1 MPCPASMDGIG
12 TLFSVGVAIWQA
24 VEHHGMRGAGVVL
37 ERDSMVGDVSLLL
50 WILWLGGCCQVP
62 ASQAAMVVVP
72 CVLEAV
78 WGQAALSRLQ
88 G

>member
-1 MPCPASMDGIG
+1 MLPGCPLELAWMALD
-12 TLFSVGVAIWQA
+12 
-24 VEHHGMRGAGVVL
+24 VEHHGIV
-37 ERDSMVGDVSLLL
+37 DVSLLL

-62 ASQAAMVVVP
+62 ASQAAMVVVVP

-78 WGQAALSRLQ
+78 RDQAALSRLQ